1 MMNLKEAL
9 EILVTVARQPLT
21 NDYSDEEVLIA
32 CEVVES
38 YKDEQ

>member
-1 MMNLKEAL
+1 MMNLNEAL

-21 NDYSDEEVLIA
+21 HQYSDVDVLIA